1 MGEISFCDL
10 KSREVVNVCD
20 GKRLGRIVDICFNR
34 VGHIT
39 GLVVPGDK
47 KIIKCVSSSDSIFI
61 PWKCIVKIG
70 EDTILVELSG
80 EIATVNN

>member
-10 KSREVVNVCD
+10 KNREVVNVCD
-20 GKRLGRIVDICFNR
+20 GKRLGRVVDICFNR

-70 EDTILVELSG
+70 EDTILVELTG
-80 EIATVNN
+80 EIVTAGG